1 MLVPLIKH
9 MIQIFLVEPEMFLA
23 EEGISR
29 RLPGI
34 DGINSKM
41 SKSLNNGIYLADS
54 YEEMKA
60 KVMKMYN

>member
-1 MLVPLIKH
+1 
-9 MIQIFLVEPEMFLA
+9 MIELTREIARSFNQTYDSNILVEPEMFLA

-54 YEEMKA
+54 YE
-60 KVMKMYN
+60 